1 MWEVMSHHATNIRQI
16 AQDDDGFE
24 IRSMRDSLDD
34 SDLENGNPKVT
45 PPDSGPSS
53 TGTADGLN
61 VAAGSAASRSGPPHH
76 RSVSPLPAPKP
87 QRPTS
92 LPRASLD
99 GETIFAVGEDE
110 DKWSDSED
118 GEREG
123 LVGKKSS

>member
-1 MWEVMSHHATNIRQI
+1 MH
-16 AQDDDGFE
+16 
-24 IRSMRDSLDD
+24 DSLDD
-34 SDLENGNPKVT
+34 SDLENGGQKVT

-53 TGTADGLN
+53 TGTTDGLSLPLGPS
-61 VAAGSAASRSGPPHH
+61 AGAGSSGPPHH

-87 QRPTS
+87 QRPAS

>member
-1 MWEVMSHHATNIRQI
+1 VLTNFQL

-34 SDLENGNPKVT
+34 DSDLENGGPKAT

-53 TGTADGLN
+53 TATNDGLP
-61 VAAGSAASRSGPPHH
+61 VPTASNRPPHH
-76 RSVSPLPAPKP
+76 RAVSPLPAPKP

-110 DKWSDSED
+110 DKWSDDSDAE
-118 GEREG
+118 ERQG
-123 LVGKKSS
+123 LVDKK